1 MRNLLPSFITAI
13 SAVLL
18 VFTGCMDVPS
28 TPPDLKP
35 VGNIVPSGL
44 NEDPVINRFSVTPA
58 AITVG
63 SKAVLSWDVSN
74 ASSVSLNQGI
84 GLVEAKGSLEVSPI
98 SQTAYILTATNQKG
112 ATFAKVTLSIQ
123 AQGEEKLPVVLEF
136 TTDPAVPK
144 RGQSAR
150 LRWTTRGATQVMIDN
165 VPVQPNGDKMIRL
178 DGPTTYMITVTNS
191 FGSDIR
197 YLSVQV
203 E

>member
-28 TPPDLKP
+28 TPPVLKP

-44 NEDPVINRFSVTPA
+44 NEDPVINRFSVTPS
-58 AITVG
+58 AIAPG
-63 SKAVLSWDVSN
+63 SKALLSWDVSN

-98 SQTAYILTATNQKG
+98 SQTAYILTVTNQKG

-136 TTDPAVPK
+136 ATDPAVPK